1 MINILIT
8 GGAGH
13 VGASLANKL
22 SEKDNVSIV
31 ILDNLSTGKKQNLL
45 LRENIKFIEGDIN
58 KISGIEAMLKEQP
71 FNYIFHYSAV
81 VGVQRTQDHPLLVF
95 DDIDGIKNILSIALQ
110 HSTQRVYFSSSS
122 EVYGEPV
129 EIPQHEMT
137 TPLNSKIPYAIVKNV
152 GESFLRSYQ
161 KEFNLNYTILRFF
174 NTYGPLQSDDF
185 VITKFIKLAL
195 ENEDLII
202 YGDGA
207 QTRTFLHVD
216 DNINFTIECLE
227 NNYFNNDVVNVGSD
241 EEMRIDALAEKVIE
255 MTNSKSKIKFI
266 APLEEGDMSRRK
278 PDLNK
283 FRGVYQ
289 GRLVSIDEG
298 IRSLIDRFK
307 VS

>member
-58 KISGIEAMLKEQP
+58 KISGMEAMLKEQP

-137 TPLNSKIPYAIVKNV
+137 TPL
-152 GESFLRSYQ
+152 
-161 KEFNLNYTILRFF
+161 
-174 NTYGPLQSDDF
+174 
-185 VITKFIKLAL
+185 
-195 ENEDLII
+195 
-202 YGDGA
+202 
-207 QTRTFLHVD
+207 
-216 DNINFTIECLE
+216 
-227 NNYFNNDVVNVGSD
+227 
-241 EEMRIDALAEKVIE
+241 
-255 MTNSKSKIKFI
+255 
-266 APLEEGDMSRRK
+266 
-278 PDLNK
+278 
-283 FRGVYQ
+283 
-289 GRLVSIDEG
+289 
-298 IRSLIDRFK
+298 
-307 VS
+307 

>member
-1 MINILIT
+1 
-8 GGAGH
+8 
-13 VGASLANKL
+13 
-22 SEKDNVSIV
+22 
-31 ILDNLSTGKKQNLL
+31 
-45 LRENIKFIEGDIN
+45 
-58 KISGIEAMLKEQP
+58 MLKEQP

-185 VITKFIKLAL
+185 V
-195 ENEDLII
+195 E
-202 YGDGA
+202 
-207 QTRTFLHVD
+207 
-216 DNINFTIECLE
+216 
-227 NNYFNNDVVNVGSD
+227 
-241 EEMRIDALAEKVIE
+241 
-255 MTNSKSKIKFI
+255 
-266 APLEEGDMSRRK
+266 
-278 PDLNK
+278 
-283 FRGVYQ
+283 
-289 GRLVSIDEG
+289 
-298 IRSLIDRFK
+298 
-307 VS
+307 

>member
-58 KISGIEAMLKEQP
+58 KISGMEAMLKEQP

-185 VITKFIKLAL
+185 VITRFIKLAL

-227 NNYFNNDVVNVGSD
+227 NNYFNNDVVNLGSD

-283 FRGVYQ
+283 FRSVYQ

-298 IRSLIDRFK
+298 IRYLIDRFK

>member
-58 KISGIEAMLKEQP
+58 KISGIEAMLKEKP

-241 EEMRIDALAEKVIE
+241 EEMRIDALA
-255 MTNSKSKIKFI
+255 
-266 APLEEGDMSRRK
+266 
-278 PDLNK
+278 
-283 FRGVYQ
+283 
-289 GRLVSIDEG
+289 
-298 IRSLIDRFK
+298 
-307 VS
+307 